1 MDIFVLIKEVPD
13 MANVKFDSER
23 GTVNRSSAEAEMNP
37 FDLNA
42 LQAAV
47 DLKERYGCRVTAIIM
62 GPPKAEASLKDAF
75 ARGADR
81 CVLVTDT
88 KFGGSDTLATSRTL
102 AAAVKKTGV
111 PSLILCGEKSVD
123 GDTAQ
128 VGAEVAE
135 LMEIPHSYYVEKIQ
149 NLNEKEVRVTV
160 EDLAGKKQ
168 ERAMLLPAL
177 LSVTKNIN
185 FPQMPTLKRKLES
198 LDTEIM
204 VLRLADLRGLLTE
217 GETGFKG
224 SPTKVLKIEVPKM
237 KTRDS
242 QIFREGYDEFREA
255 IRQTIEDIL

>member
-13 MANVKFDSER
+13 MAKVKFDSER
-23 GTVNRSSAEAEMNP
+23 GTVNRSSADAEMNP

-81 CVLVTDT
+81 CVLVTDV

-102 AAAVKKTGV
+102 AAAVKKTGA

-149 NLNEKEVRVTV
+149 DLSEKEVRVTV
-160 EDLAGKKQ
+160 EDLGGKKQ
-168 ERAMLLPAL
+168 ERAMSLPAL

-198 LDTEIM
+198 LDTEIA
-204 VLRLADLRGLLTE
+204 VLRLADLQGMLTE
-217 GETGFKG
+217 EETGFKG
-224 SPTKVLKIEVPKM
+224 SPTQVLKIEVPKM

-242 QIFREGYDEFREA
+242 KVFREGYDEFRDA
-255 IRQTIEDIL
+255 IRQTIEDVL